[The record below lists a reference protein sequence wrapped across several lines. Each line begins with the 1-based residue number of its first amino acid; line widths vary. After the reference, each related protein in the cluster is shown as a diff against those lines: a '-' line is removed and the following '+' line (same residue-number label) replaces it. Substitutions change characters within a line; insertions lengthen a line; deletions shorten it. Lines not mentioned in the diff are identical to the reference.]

1 MKKFLLVLV
10 AVAFLSP
17 AFAEDKKD
25 EHAASDKKVE
35 STDKK
40 GAERAEKDS
49 ADKSELSKKVD
60 ACLKDRPEKAAK

>member
-10 AVAFLSP
+10 TVAVLSP
-17 AFAEDKKD
+17 AFAEEKKD
-25 EHAASDKKVE
+25 EHATSDKKVE
-35 STDKK
+35 STEKK